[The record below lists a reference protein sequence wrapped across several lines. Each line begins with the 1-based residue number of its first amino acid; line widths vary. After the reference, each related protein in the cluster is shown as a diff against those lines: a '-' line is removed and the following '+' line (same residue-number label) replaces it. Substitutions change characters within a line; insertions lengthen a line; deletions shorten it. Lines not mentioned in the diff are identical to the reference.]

1 MKQIS
6 QILNKMPESQRQ
18 ESARLQI
25 IRPSQTISL
34 NQNPLTVRTVVK
46 ALAILTTHFAGLELT
61 EDKISLWHE
70 AVKDLTEQEFVKGI
84 KLFCLKHLEIYPNTN
99 VIAHIRKYAK
109 FNPEVLSPEEA
120 WGDVVRALRRN
131 SPVFSTS
138 AISKAVE
145 IIGWRNLCESS
156 RPEMDRAHFCKT
168 YEAILKRE
176 EMREICGG
184 IS

>member
-1 MKQIS
+1 M
-6 QILNKMPESQRQ
+6 
-18 ESARLQI
+18 
-25 IRPSQTISL
+25 
-34 NQNPLTVRTVVK
+34 RTVAK
-46 ALAILTTHFAGLELT
+46 ALIILTTHLPALELT
-61 EDKISLWHE
+61 EERIAVWHE
-70 AVKDLTEQEFVKGI
+70 AVKDLTEQEFVKGLYI
-84 KLFCLKHLEIYPNTN
+84 FCRKNLEVYPNTN
-99 VIAHIRKYAK
+99 IIAHIRKYAK
-109 FNPEVLSPEEA
+109 FDPEILSPEEA

-131 SPVFSTS
+131 SPVFSTP

-145 IIGWRNLCESS
+145 VIGWRNLCESS